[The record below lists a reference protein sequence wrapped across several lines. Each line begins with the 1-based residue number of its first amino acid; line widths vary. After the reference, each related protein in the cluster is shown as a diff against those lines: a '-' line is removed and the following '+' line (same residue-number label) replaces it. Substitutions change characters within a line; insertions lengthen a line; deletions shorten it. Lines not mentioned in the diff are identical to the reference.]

1 MHYNLPSNVPLSRLN
16 ASLSL
21 PSLFIRF
28 VKIVIALY
36 LYKFRIGPISTHFH
50 TEIRREIKIR
60 RDTKPRGEPSFQYSE
75 GSSVYTG
82 ISSICS
88 TRVCVYTAPLL
99 PPDPRN
105 EIDSVTIP
113 PPGLAISNF
122 VTYYI
127 LLRVD
132 RSTIGEG
139 LFSAKSAN
147 RKCF

>member
-1 MHYNLPSNVPLSRLN
+1 M
-16 ASLSL
+16 
-21 PSLFIRF
+21 
-28 VKIVIALY
+28 K
-36 LYKFRIGPISTHFH
+36 
-50 TEIRREIKIR
+50 
-60 RDTKPRGEPSFQYSE
+60 PSFQYFE
-75 GSSVYTG
+75 GSSVYVRG
-82 ISSICS
+82 YPVLLERARVMC
-88 TRVCVYTAPLL
+88 VCVYARASSPA
-99 PPDPRN
+99 PDPRN
-105 EIDSVTIP
+105 EIDSVAIP